1 MDHIRRYHFSR
12 AKGLGLAQKFCSK
25 KFRRIDSAIGFCYS
39 AEKSAHSEVHE
50 RVYFEARN
58 GTEFRE
64 NFLVYCFC
72 STVWNS

>member
-25 KFRRIDSAIGFCYS
+25 KCRRIDSAIGFCYS
-39 AEKSAHSEVHE
+39 AEESAHSEVHE

-64 NFLVYCFC
+64 NFLVLLFLF
-72 STVWNS
+72 NSMES